1 MKEQEKQKGVF
12 GIYSLTSKCNKYI
25 YFGIVEF
32 DPYYPDSN
40 TIYDYRLLNAIIL
53 EPEAQIIANAS
64 LYESSDIFGYTGRSM
79 LGVGVDIDECWGVV
93 QNIVEFHRNRGE
105 KIVLNPTAYNEIRIS
120 KHEEI
125 PPLTKR
131 NI

>member
-12 GIYSLTSKCNKYI
+12 GIYSLTSKCDKYI

-64 LYESSDIFGYTGRSM
+64 IYESSEIFDYSRRKM
-79 LGVGVDIDECWGVV
+79 LGVGVVHEEAIWVLKNIID
-93 QNIVEFHRNRGE
+93 FHRNQGE
-105 KIVLNPTAYNEIRIS
+105 RIVLNSLDAPLGKITQ
-120 KHEEI
+120 HEEI
-125 PPLTKR
+125 PPLPKR